1 MHTMRERA
9 AESNQRKIECPF
21 CRVPFSADHEQSTPR
36 FRYAECLADKLGIDG
51 REKKGKK
58 LVTESKNVPKP
69 VLLMEIDVT
78 DAPIIAFMEF
88 GDGTDLYTTAGGLSL
103 EFGNPGIYMTELG
116 KVTGSVKHFGAMDC
130 RYDGLAFMGGFLY
143 AVNYTAWRLEIYAT
157 RYTLNGWPQLLNS
170 IDFAGCHPKITQ
182 TEIQALVY
190 RCPKGKHL
198 LSSCD
203 HITVHMDLD
212 KMIAES
218 IPRDHQ
224 YDGSNLIFASNTEKW
239 YMDGNNLIRSFGKAK
254 QKQLVI
260 TNWTS
265 ITPYECKKILY
276 TVKESA
282 NIFVAQMDTGPQNE
296 QVHSLVTSSAP
307 RRSFNKPLQQVFV
320 NTENV
325 VPRKITSS
333 DSGYT
338 VVLGNHKDH
347 RLLQLYACQKS
358 VNKRT
363 KLQSK
368 DVITQQPPSGMLS
381 TIVERAKN
389 TFLLLLTA
397 ITYLILFTLINTSM
411 LYALCVIQ
419 NYVENEL
426 GYMITVP
433 VLDIFTK
440 FNIPPMLSIGL
451 LMLVFICCKF
461 SAPVL
466 YFE

>member
-1 MHTMRERA
+1 M
-9 AESNQRKIECPF
+9 
-21 CRVPFSADHEQSTPR
+21 VD
-36 FRYAECLADKLGIDG
+36 
-51 REKKGKK
+51 
-58 LVTESKNVPKP
+58 
-69 VLLMEIDVT
+69 IDVT
-78 DAPIIAFMEF
+78 NAPIIAFMEF

-103 EFGNPGIYMTELG
+103 EFGNPGIYMMELG
-116 KVTGSVKHFGAMDC
+116 KATGIVKHFGALDC
-130 RYDGLAFMGGFLY
+130 RYDCLAFMGGFLY
-143 AVNYTAWRLEIYAT
+143 AVNYTAWQLEIYTT

-170 IDFAGCHPKITQ
+170 IDLTRCPPEITK

-203 HITVHMDLD
+203 HITFHMESD

-224 YDGSNLIFASNTEKW
+224 YDGSNLIF
-239 YMDGNNLIRSFGKAK
+239 GNDLIRSLGKAK

-265 ITPYECKKILY
+265 VTPYECKKILY

-282 NIFVAQMDTGPQNE
+282 NIFVAQMDTVPQNE
-296 QVHSLVTSSAP
+296 QVHSLATSSAP

-320 NTENV
+320 NTGNV

-333 DSGYT
+333 DSGYA

-347 RLLQLYACQKS
+347 RLLQLYACHKS

-363 KLQSK
+363 KLRSE
-368 DVITQQPPSGMLS
+368 DVLTQEPPARTVS
-381 TIVERAKN
+381 TMVERAKN

-397 ITYLILFTLINTSM
+397 ITFLILFTLINTSM

-440 FNIPPMLSIGL
+440 FNITPILSIGL
-451 LMLVFICCKF
+451 LVLVFFCCKF
-461 SAPVL
+461 SSCAPVL